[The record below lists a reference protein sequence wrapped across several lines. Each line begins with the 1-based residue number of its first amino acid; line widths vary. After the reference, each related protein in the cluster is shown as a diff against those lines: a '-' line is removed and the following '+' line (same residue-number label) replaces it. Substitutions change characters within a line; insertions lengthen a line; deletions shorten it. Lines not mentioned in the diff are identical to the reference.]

1 VDILNPITALLRVCS
16 FPSLFLFSQLT
27 LSLIHHYQLA
37 WLPTFFFRERY
48 SLLLDGI
55 IWTIILFSSSW
66 PVRSFFFYQPSD
78 LFLDS
83 PFAFLIPFLD
93 DLVTLPLQPRRAPS
107 LLRSL
112 PKRDDFDS
120 SAASPACSSYEH
132 RLLLRPSILGTH
144 RLVEQLNH
152 SVQFLVGTEART
164 TDTWKLGHNVSGY
177 ADDGAP
183 RPIHPEVGRHGSP
196 RLWHLEEQEDCF
208 DRRWAS
214 MERG

>member
-1 VDILNPITALLRVCS
+1 MSLSRTSCNINMPLLSIVSLPSPALGLLSFASSSLSFPTHQGPSVDILNPITALLRVCS

-164 TDTWKLGHNVSGY
+164 TDTWK
-177 ADDGAP
+177 
-183 RPIHPEVGRHGSP
+183 
-196 RLWHLEEQEDCF
+196 
-208 DRRWAS
+208 
-214 MERG
+214 